1 MTKIGTA
8 SIQKPSLI
16 AIKSVKKKPFL
27 AILEKPYRKKKI
39 LSETF
44 YVMGFHENNNMF
56 KVSKIALC

>member
-27 AILEKPYRKKKI
+27 AILTLEKKI
-39 LSETF
+39 FFETF
-44 YVMGFHENNNMF
+44 HVMVFHEYNNMF
-56 KVSKIALC
+56 KVEKVGLC